1 MRGSDMEKIKSFF
14 NSIGHFF
21 KEKFQNHRES
31 VKQEKY
37 EKEHDLLF
45 KRKKAEKVAF
55 VIMFV
60 VFALFALSF
69 IFPFLWILMNSF
81 KTKSEFAKDFMSWPA
96 AWNWDNF
103 ARAFAFKNAT
113 TKNYTVF
120 QMMGM
125 SIIVAGGGTL
135 ATVLTSSCAA
145 YVVAKYKFPGRGLIF
160 GVVIF
165 SMIVPLVGVLPSQIQ
180 FMKAMHLDQTEIGL
194 IFLYSGGFGSNF
206 LLLYSFFKN
215 LSWTYVEAAK
225 IDGASDFRIF
235 FQIIVPMAK
244 GPIIAVGILSL
255 IGLWNDYFNPSIFL
269 SKKPTIAVGIYYMQ
283 QAMLVTKGEYPLFF
297 ATIIVTIIPILLVFC
312 LFSKTIMNNTAIGGL
327 KG

>member
-1 MRGSDMEKIKSFF
+1 MRGSDMEKIKPFF

-103 ARAFAFKNAT
+103 PNDGNVHYRRRRRNACYGSYFFLCSLCRCQIQIPRTWINLWCRYLLYDCTFGWRLAFAN
-113 TKNYTVF
+113 
-120 QMMGM
+120 
-125 SIIVAGGGTL
+125 SIHEGDA
-135 ATVLTSSCAA
+135 
-145 YVVAKYKFPGRGLIF
+145 PR
-160 GVVIF
+160 
-165 SMIVPLVGVLPSQIQ
+165 
-180 FMKAMHLDQTEIGL
+180 
-194 IFLYSGGFGSNF
+194 SN
-206 LLLYSFFKN
+206 
-215 LSWTYVEAAK
+215 
-225 IDGASDFRIF
+225 
-235 FQIIVPMAK
+235 
-244 GPIIAVGILSL
+244 
-255 IGLWNDYFNPSIFL
+255 
-269 SKKPTIAVGIYYMQ
+269 
-283 QAMLVTKGEYPLFF
+283 
-297 ATIIVTIIPILLVFC
+297 
-312 LFSKTIMNNTAIGGL
+312 
-327 KG
+327 

>member
-1 MRGSDMEKIKSFF
+1 MWGSNMGLDITLKKKLRAKRNEARQAS
-14 NSIGHFF
+14 
-21 KEKFQNHRES
+21 
-31 VKQEKY
+31 Y
-37 EKEHDLLF
+37 EREHDLLF
-45 KRKKAEKVAF
+45 QRKGWAKVGFVTMFIIF
-55 VIMFV
+55 VIF
-60 VFALFALSF
+60 SITF

-81 KTKSEFAKDFMSWPA
+81 KSTFDFASNFMGLPTVWHWENYSTA
-96 AWNWDNF
+96 VSF
-103 ARAFAFKNAT
+103 SSTAT
-113 TKNYTVF
+113 YGYTIF

-125 SIIVAGGGTL
+125 SVLVAGGGTL

-145 YVVAKYKFPGRGLIF
+145 YVTAKYHFPGRGLI
-160 GVVIF
+160 
-165 SMIVPLVGVLPSQIQ
+165 VGVAIFAMTVPIVGALPSQIQ
-180 FMKAMHLDQTEIGL
+180 LMRGMGLDQTVIGL
-194 IFLYSGGFGSNF
+194 IFLYSGGFGSNY

-269 SKKPTIAVGIYYMQ
+269 QRQPTIAYGIYFMQ
-283 QAMLVTKGEYPLFF
+283 QTMLATRSDYPLFF
-297 ATIIVTIIPILLVFC
+297 ATIVITLIPILLFFC
-312 LFSKTIMNNTAIGGL
+312 IFSKTIMENTAVGGL

>member
-1 MRGSDMEKIKSFF
+1 MAKVKQFFINIGSFF
-14 NSIGHFF
+14 KGKF
-21 KEKFQNHRES
+21 KKHREE
-31 VKQEKY
+31 VRQENY
-37 EKEHDLLF
+37 EREHDLLF
-45 KRKKAEKVAF
+45 KRKGSEKVAF
-55 VIMFV
+55 VIMFIIFV
-60 VFALFALSF
+60 LFALSF
-69 IFPFLWILMNSF
+69 IFPFLWILMNAF
-81 KTKSEFAKDFMSWPA
+81 KTKAEFAESFMSWPSS
-96 AWNWDNF
+96 WNWNNF
-103 ARAFAFKNAT
+103 ANALTFKNTT
-113 TKNYTVF
+113 TKNFTVF

-125 SIIVAGGGTL
+125 SVLVAGGGTL

-145 YVVAKYKFPGRGLIF
+145 YVVAKYKFPGRGIIF

-180 FMKAMHLDQTEIGL
+180 FMKAMNLDQTEIGL

-225 IDGASDFRIF
+225 IDGASDVRIF
-235 FQIIVPMAK
+235 FQIILPMAK

-269 SKKPTIAVGIYYMQ
+269 QNKPTIAVGIYYMQ

-297 ATIIVTIIPILLVFC
+297 ATIIITIIPILLVFC
-312 LFSKTIMNNTAIGGL
+312 LFSKTIMNNTAVGGL

>member
-1 MRGSDMEKIKSFF
+1 MVKIKNFF
-14 NSIGHFF
+14 VKIGDFF
-21 KEKFQNHRES
+21 KEKFKKHREE
-31 VKQEKY
+31 VRQENY
-37 EKEHDLLF
+37 ERKHDLLF
-45 KRKKAEKVAF
+45 KRNGGEKVAF

-81 KTKSEFAKDFMSWPA
+81 KTKGEFAENFMSWPSS
-96 AWNWDNF
+96 WNWNNF
-103 ARAFAFKNAT
+103 ANALTFKNTT
-113 TKNYTVF
+113 TKNFTVF

-125 SIIVAGGGTL
+125 SVLVAGGGTL

-145 YVVAKYKFPGRGLIF
+145 YVVAKYKFPGRGIIF

-180 FMKAMHLDQTEIGL
+180 FMKALHLDQTEIGL

-225 IDGASDFRIF
+225 IDGASDVRIF
-235 FQIIVPMAK
+235 FQIILPMAK

-269 SKKPTIAVGIYYMQ
+269 TNKPTIAVGIYYMQ

-297 ATIIVTIIPILLVFC
+297 ATIIITIIPILLVFC
-312 LFSKTIMNNTAIGGL
+312 LFSKTIMNNTAVGGL